1 MINYI
6 YLCRGIIF
14 DCINMNDLNLPV
26 ILFDDAD
33 RRVDLLPLAFTRPI
47 ADFRV
52 GISTLREKWE
62 AFLPGSY
69 YYHTVDYLAARVAE
83 PPVGDALYINSSVLP
98 DEALAAAVARLEA
111 GSALVAGEELLAFR
125 GVRADFDARRYE
137 SVEYGKSF
145 DAVRQLYDIF
155 TLNGKAITDDF
166 RRLTAGCQSGVPDAS
181 CVLIGPNRLD
191 DDTPSIYIGEGAT
204 VCGAFINTT
213 EGPVY
218 IAPGAKVMEGSML
231 RGPLA
236 VCEGATVN
244 MGSKVYGSTTIGPK
258 CKVGGE
264 VNNVVFFGFS
274 NKAHDGFLG
283 NAVIGEWCNIGAG
296 TNASNLKNDYSPIR
310 LWNYRRHTFARTGMQ
325 FCGLIMGDHSKAGI
339 NCMFNT
345 ATVVG
350 VGVNIHGSGFP
361 RTFIPSFSAGSPV
374 SGFADLPLSKFYE
387 TAERVMARRGLVLTD
402 ADRVMFEHIYEQSAQ
417 FK

>member
-1 MINYI
+1 M
-6 YLCRGIIF
+6 
-14 DCINMNDLNLPV
+14 NLPV
-26 ILFDDAD
+26 ILFDDVD

-62 AFLPGSY
+62 AFLPADY
-69 YYHTVDYLAARVAE
+69 YYMTVDYLAARVPE
-83 PPVGDALYINSSVLP
+83 PPHGDALYINSSLLA
-98 DEALAAAVARLEA
+98 DERLASAVAALSVGCALKA
-111 GSALVAGEELLAFR
+111 GDELLAFR
-125 GVRADFDARRYE
+125 GSRDDFEALRFS
-137 SVEYGKSF
+137 SVEYSGEY

-155 TLNGKAITDDF
+155 TLNGKAIEADYCRITCN
-166 RRLTAGCQSGVPDAS
+166 RQSGVPDAS
-181 CVLIGPNRLD
+181 CVLIGPDRLENGM
-191 DDTPSIYIGEGAT
+191 PSIYIGEGAT
-204 VCGAFINTT
+204 VYGAYINTT

-218 IAPGAKVMEGSML
+218 IASGAKVMEGAML

-236 VCEGATVN
+236 VCDGATVN
-244 MGSKVYGSTTIGPK
+244 MGTKVYGSTTIGPK

-361 RTFIPSFSAGSPV
+361 RTFIPSFSIGSPV
-374 SGFADLPLSKFYE
+374 TGFSDLPLVKFYE
-387 TAERVMARRGLVLTD
+387 TAERVMARRGIVLTD